1 MNVRWTSVQNRPK
14 RSGDRDVMC
23 ESVEKYAQD
32 YAEKYAEK
40 REIKTKIDI
49 AKDLIRDAGFSVDQA
64 VKFLKIGKDQQEF
77 FVSQLQK

>member
-1 MNVRWTSVQNRPK
+1 
-14 RSGDRDVMC
+14 MC
-23 ESVEKYAQD
+23 ESVEKYAQDYAEKYAQDYAKKYAQD